1 MKRSTWIP
9 LVAAGAALAGVAAG
23 VMAVLK
29 KQKKAVPAEEP
40 VVAVEGEEV
49 IEMPVTEEGEAPAEP
64 AQAPAEE
71 APAAEEPFAE

>member
-49 IEMPVTEEGEAPAEP
+49 IEMPVTEEAEAPAE
-64 AQAPAEE
+64 APAEE